1 MVFILDFLRGH
12 VGHVFLWVCDI
23 GVSESGEAVIV
34 FFCFFWRDFLWF
46 LSSDG
51 QVGRLVDRVGSL
63 VLF

>member
-34 FFCFFWRDFLWF
+34 AFFDFFLEGFLLVSFFGRAGW
-46 LSSDG
+46 
-51 QVGRLVDRVGSL
+51 QVG
-63 VLF
+63 